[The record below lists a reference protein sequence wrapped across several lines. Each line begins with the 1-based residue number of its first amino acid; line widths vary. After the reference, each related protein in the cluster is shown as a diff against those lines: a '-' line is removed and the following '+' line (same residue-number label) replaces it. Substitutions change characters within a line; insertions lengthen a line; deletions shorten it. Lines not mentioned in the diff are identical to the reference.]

1 MEQDRLWLLAAILSH
16 NPKVASAKATIATA
30 EVQAKAERHIASPT
44 LTLTG
49 EYANDPATKSPWL
62 IGGAAKMFEKISDP
76 TVAYAVRFVLELTCD
91 RALLRRERFL
101 EAASALAE
109 FDVIFPPA
117 GGTHLSAIAKI
128 LREAPDRLPDGR
140 WIAGFCITGNS
151 ISGYYWN
158 REDAEA
164 PDGRRPFDL
173 SRDTDYFVV
182 GDALA

>member
-1 MEQDRLWLLAAILSH
+1 MATRRLAGGRESVMSSTILYFVPETGPVEEHCELSNSWLWC
-16 NPKVASAKATIATA
+16 ASVWTRCCEKLLGI
-30 EVQAKAERHIASPT
+30 EGHS
-44 LTLTG
+44 
-49 EYANDPATKSPWL
+49 WL